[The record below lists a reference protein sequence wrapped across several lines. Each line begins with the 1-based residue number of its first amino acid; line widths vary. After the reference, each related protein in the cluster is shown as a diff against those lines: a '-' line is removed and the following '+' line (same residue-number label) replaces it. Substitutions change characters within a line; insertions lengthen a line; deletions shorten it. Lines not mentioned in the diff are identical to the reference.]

1 MRVKYA
7 CAAGLLVIASLAN
20 CASRQAARVQD
31 ANTASRPGEPV
42 TAEDVIR
49 EHDLERLW
57 SLEEYADEQHDLD
70 AEIALLD
77 GERAGDADYPPEEQE
92 HKLESFGRATWS
104 VFVVAFTLG
113 MAALPFLV

>member
-1 MRVKYA
+1 
-7 CAAGLLVIASLAN
+7 VIAWLTS
-20 CASRQAARVQD
+20 CTPRHAARVQETD
-31 ANTASRPGEPV
+31 VTARPGDPV

-49 EHDLERLW
+49 EQDLDRLW
-57 SLEEYADEQHDLD
+57 SLEEYADEQHNLD

-77 GERAGDADYPPEEQE
+77 GEKAGDADYPPEGEERPRGTME
-92 HKLESFGRATWS
+92 HVGRATWS